1 MIAPSRHHLVVEQ
14 RPGTDFERLEDL
26 GASAIAAA
34 RHAFAR
40 SQALDGE
47 TAHALRR
54 ELADLRK
61 IAEDRSALTRDAR
74 QNLHDLAR
82 LQQDRADA
90 GNAKALGPV
99 LEAVLDC
106 LTAAE
111 RVADLLAAERYI
123 GRCRG
128 IA

>member
-14 RPGTDFERLEDL
+14 KPGTDFERLEDI

-40 SQALDGE
+40 SRALDGD
-47 TAHALRR
+47 TAYALRR
-54 ELADLRK
+54 ELAELRK
-61 IAEDRSALTRDAR
+61 IAEDRSALTKDAR
-74 QNLHDLAR
+74 QSLHDLAR
-82 LQQDRADA
+82 LLKDRADA
-90 GNAKALGPV
+90 ETSPTLGPL
-99 LEAVLDC
+99 LEAVIEC